1 MSERTERHTAAPD
14 NGLAGEGH
22 EGLRIVILP
31 PVPALLPSCLGRTD
45 PVLDLRN
52 ACRKAITWLLEG
64 DVAPVTVLADAPD
77 QAARSRGVEVPLGIR
92 VARALLDEAGH
103 RQEIRH
109 TDAPTPGERR
119 LLVLANGSGCRSE
132 KAPGHL
138 DPRSFAYDERIE
150 TALAEGDSAGL
161 AHLDAELGRGLLAAG
176 IESLRQL
183 GAMRLDVETADLR
196 YADDPYG
203 VRYWV
208 TTWLCGAK

>member
-1 MSERTERHTAAPD
+1 MSERHT
-14 NGLAGEGH
+14 
-22 EGLRIVILP
+22 RVVILP
-31 PVPALLPSCLGRTD
+31 PVLALLPSCVGRTD
-45 PVLDLRN
+45 PVIELRN
-52 ACRKAITWLLEG
+52 ACRKAITWLVEG
-64 DVAPVTVLADAPD
+64 GVSPVTVLADAPD
-77 QAARSRGVEVPLGIR
+77 QAAQIRGVEVPLGIR
-92 VARALLDEAGH
+92 VARSLLGEADY

-109 TDAPTPGERR
+109 TEAPTHGERR

-161 AHLDAELGRGLLAAG
+161 AHLDAQLGRDLLAAG
-176 IESLRQL
+176 IEPLRQL
-183 GAMRLDVETADLR
+183 SALGLEVDTADLL